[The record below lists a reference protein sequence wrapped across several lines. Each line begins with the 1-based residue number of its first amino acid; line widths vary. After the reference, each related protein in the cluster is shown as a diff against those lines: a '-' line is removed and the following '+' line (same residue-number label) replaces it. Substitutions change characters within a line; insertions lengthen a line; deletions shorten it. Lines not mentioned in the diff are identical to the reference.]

1 MLALAFTACSET
13 ETVDKYDN
21 WRSRNE
27 SFIDSLANVFEAGT
41 DPLLLR
47 IKVEQGNDYIYYKT
61 KTPITVNS
69 VHTEVLGEKPT
80 STAVVKAFYKGTNIL
95 GERFDG
101 FEGADPVDGDSN
113 ASQPDTPPV
122 SFDLSGSVIEGWKEA
137 IPHMKVGE
145 RWLIYI
151 PWKYCYGSTGN
162 SNTTL
167 IPGYSALILIFNCLM
182 QIVFRRSRSR
192 QKIKNILLFKKKLFD
207 CL

>member
-1 MLALAFTACSET
+1 MTIGVRGT
-13 ETVDKYDN
+13 
-21 WRSRNE
+21 RHI

-61 KTPITVNS
+61 KTPIIVNS

-122 SFDLSGSVIEGWKEA
+122 SFDLSGNVIGL
-137 IPHMKVGE
+137 
-145 RWLIYI
+145 LIQRQFSFLYISYDHNI

-167 IPGYSALILIFNCLM
+167 IPGYSALIFDIQLLDADSI
-182 QIVFRRSRSR
+182 
-192 QKIKNILLFKKKLFD
+192 QKKSEPSKD
-207 CL
+207 

>member
-1 MLALAFTACSET
+1 MSKKIYLFSLVLLALAFTACSET

-101 FEGADPVDGDSN
+101 FEGADPVDGDSMPLN
-113 ASQPDTPPV
+113 RIPLQCHSICPV
-122 SFDLSGSVIEGWKEA
+122 V
-137 IPHMKVGE
+137 
-145 RWLIYI
+145 
-151 PWKYCYGSTGN
+151 
-162 SNTTL
+162 
-167 IPGYSALILIFNCLM
+167 
-182 QIVFRRSRSR
+182 
-192 QKIKNILLFKKKLFD
+192 
-207 CL
+207 